1 MKNALITF
9 KSPSAKVDGGYIGD
23 LTDAL
28 FVGGFSVD
36 FAEILPAGDAAAFR
50 RSLERF
56 KDVADNLIITDGEST
71 GFDLKSAVA
80 EEQGSALAENE
91 NALRFARAVS
101 ARGEE
106 DGAEPYAMLPIDAS
120 LIPNVLGVYQGFM
133 MEDRDFT
140 LMVLPES
147 RAEFRQACEKYV
159 IPYLENKYNLSNRRL
174 ILKYFGAKEELD
186 EVMKEACEL
195 SNGGFKWD
203 VKEHFG
209 DFTVTLL
216 FEHYSDNN
224 GAEVIRYIVGK
235 LKENV
240 YAEYDTSVAGRLF
253 DILKLKKL
261 RLSAAE
267 SFTGGRVISSI
278 IENVGASEVVC
289 EGIVA
294 YSNESKEKR
303 LGVKR
308 EDIRREGAVS
318 SLVAYEMAAGL
329 LADGSADIA
338 IATTGIAGPDS
349 DGTDKP
355 VGLCYIAVGM
365 KDGVHTY
372 RFNFNGTRE
381 EITETAKN
389 TALFLAIK
397 KLKNL

>member
-9 KSPSAKVDGGYIGD
+9 KSPSAKVDGGYIGE

-195 SNGGFKWD
+195 AQS
-203 VKEHFG
+203 
-209 DFTVTLL
+209 
-216 FEHYSDNN
+216 
-224 GAEVIRYIVGK
+224 
-235 LKENV
+235 
-240 YAEYDTSVAGRLF
+240 
-253 DILKLKKL
+253 
-261 RLSAAE
+261 
-267 SFTGGRVISSI
+267 
-278 IENVGASEVVC
+278 
-289 EGIVA
+289 
-294 YSNESKEKR
+294 
-303 LGVKR
+303 LGVPHLVLWHT
-308 EDIRREGAVS
+308 EDKHYDRRKELYTAEGAQYYTGDLQVPYD
-318 SLVAYEMAAGL
+318 LEV
-329 LADGSADIA
+329 LA
-338 IATTGIAGPDS
+338 
-349 DGTDKP
+349 
-355 VGLCYIAVGM
+355 L
-365 KDGVHTY
+365 
-372 RFNFNGTRE
+372 
-381 EITETAKN
+381 
-389 TALFLAIK
+389 
-397 KLKNL
+397 